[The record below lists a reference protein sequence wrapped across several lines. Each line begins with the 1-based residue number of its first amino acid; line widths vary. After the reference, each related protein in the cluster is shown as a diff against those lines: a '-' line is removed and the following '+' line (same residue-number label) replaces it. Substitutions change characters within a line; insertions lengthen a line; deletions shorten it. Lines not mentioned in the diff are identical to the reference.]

1 MPVALPSWPLQH
13 LCQALGTWLSS
24 VPVPGGGI
32 ILAVL
37 ELRKLMKK
45 EGKAPGS
52 QPRSQGWMTPE
63 AGSIQKL
70 MC

>member
-13 LCQALGTWLSS
+13 LRQARRLWLLD
-24 VPVPGGGI
+24 VPAPGGGI

-45 EGKAPGS
+45 ERKALES
-52 QPRSQGWMTPE
+52 QTLSQGLGEP
-63 AGSIQKL
+63 
-70 MC
+70 

>member
-1 MPVALPSWPLQH
+1 MPVALPTWPLQH
-13 LCQALGTWLSS
+13 LHQACGTWLSS
-24 VPVPGGGI
+24 VPAPGGGI

-45 EGKAPGS
+45 EGKALGS